1 MARPSDYSPKVAERV
16 CVAIAEGYSLR
27 QIAAREGWPDR
38 STILRWLNKH
48 AEFRDQ
54 YARAREMQA
63 EHFADEINARARE
76 MQAEHFADE
85 ILEIADDGSNDWIE
99 RKRQDGSI
107 EIVLDHEHV
116 QRSRLRV
123 DARKW
128 LLSKLMPKQYGDK
141 VEVTGKDGGPLEHR
155 IDTPQKETREEW
167 LVRQAK
173 GDQPSVH

>member
-54 YARAREMQA
+54 Y
-63 EHFADEINARARE
+63 ARARE

>member
-63 EHFADEINARARE
+63 EHFADEI
-76 MQAEHFADE
+76 
-85 ILEIADDGSNDWIE
+85 LEIADGGSNDWIE

-155 IDTPQKETREEW
+155 IDTPAKESREEW
-167 LVRQAK
+167 LARQQPQSAPPRLIGVATEVRH
-173 GDQPSVH
+173 VH

>member
-63 EHFADEINARARE
+63 EHFADEI
-76 MQAEHFADE
+76 
-85 ILEIADDGSNDWIE
+85 LEIADDGSNDWIE
-99 RKRQDGSI
+99 RENAAGRVVAAI
-107 EIVLDHEHV
+107 DHEHI
-116 QRSRLRV
+116 QRSKLRV
-123 DARKW
+123 DARRW
-128 LLSKLMPKQYGDK
+128 LMSKMAPK
-141 VEVTGKDGGPLEHR
+141 VTGKDGGPVEHR
-155 IDTPQKETREEW
+155 IDTPAKETREDW
-167 LVRQAK
+167 LARQAK
-173 GDQPSVH
+173 EREQPSLH